1 MAGAESDEMKRAK
14 INKVQMARRMNTCR
28 AALDRLLDPGNASV
42 TLQTLCRAA
51 RAIGRDL
58 TECEREHRKPTDAM
72 VNQRCLVQR
81 HCGLVGPYWT
91 HDVDGNACNCLN
103 VKGWALNSAVECHLH
118 TLTIDPPAID
128 SKAVR

>member
-58 TECEREHRKPTDAM
+58 RSVNGNIGSPRTQWLIRDASYSGIVGLLDPIGPT
-72 VNQRCLVQR
+72 
-81 HCGLVGPYWT
+81 
-91 HDVDGNACNCLN
+91 
-103 VKGWALNSAVECHLH
+103 
-118 TLTIDPPAID
+118 TLTETPAT
-128 SKAVR
+128 V